1 MNGERFILDTNTIIF
16 LLKGNLD
23 LLRILESSEWI
34 GISIISKIEFHA
46 FRGLSD
52 TDVQLFNKF
61 LQRVDV
67 VDLTNKNDNLLESTI
82 KIRKQYNIKLP
93 DAIIISTA
101 ISNHSTLI
109 TADKQLSL
117 VKEVDILNFESLKK

>member
-1 MNGERFILDTNTIIF
+1 MNGKRFILDTNTVIS

-23 LLRILESSEWI
+23 VLRILEYADWI
-34 GISIISKIEFHA
+34 GISIISKIEFRA

-52 TDVQLFNKF
+52 ADVKLFDTF
-61 LQRVDV
+61 LHRVDV
-67 VDLTNKNDNLLESTI
+67 IDLTNRNESLLQNTI
-82 KIRKQYNIKLP
+82 KIRKQYKIKLP

-109 TADKQLSL
+109 TADKQLSMI
-117 VKEVDILNFESLKK
+117 KEVDILFFESH